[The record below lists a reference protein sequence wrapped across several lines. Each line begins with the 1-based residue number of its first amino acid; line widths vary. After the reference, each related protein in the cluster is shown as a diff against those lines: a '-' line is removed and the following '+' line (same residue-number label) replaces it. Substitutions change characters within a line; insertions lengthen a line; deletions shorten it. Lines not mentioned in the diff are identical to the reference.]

1 MNTNDEFKAVRFWLK
16 WFLLT
21 VVGPPIGFV
30 LGMFLGHVLLG
41 NAMIAITVGATVGL
55 LQWCALRTVVP
66 GSGWWAPASMVG
78 LGLGLGLCAAV
89 DYLLGYPHIDII
101 LEWPLVYGLG
111 GLLAGVLQQ
120 RILRPHVSH
129 AGWWILACAA
139 GWSSS
144 IIGMAIVGAGG
155 MDDSFA
161 MLMVGMS
168 ILPATVQASA
178 MTWLLRRHR
187 NRPEDAPD
195 KADDASDSRE

>member
-21 VVGPPIGFV
+21 VVGWPIGFV

-41 NAMIAITVGATVGL
+41 NAMIAITVGAAVGL

-66 GSGWWAPASMVG
+66 GSGWWAPASTVG
-78 LGLGLGLCAAV
+78 LGLGFGLYAAV
-89 DYLLGYPHIDII
+89 DYLLGYPHNDG
-101 LEWPLVYGLG
+101 LGWAVAYGLG

-144 IIGMAIVGAGG
+144 IIGVGIVVEL
-155 MDDSFA
+155 DPFDSFA
-161 MLMVGMS
+161 LFMVGMS